1 MPENPI
7 MGTVP
12 VTLHGK
18 EYTLQFTWAAV
29 AQVIREFGQDRDLFD
44 PSVLSGVA
52 AIGLQAHHPGMTAD
66 DVRDGNTIVAI
77 VGPVTKALHYAYFG
91 EQEVPAAGKENPPA
105 NGRAADPGTATGTAT
120 ATTASSARSRGRT
133 GSPTAPASVPANSG
147 A

>member
-1 MPENPI
+1 MAENPI
-7 MGTVP
+7 TGTVP
-12 VTLHGK
+12 LVLKGK
-18 EYTLQFTWAAV
+18 EYTLQFTWSAV

-44 PSVLSGVA
+44 PDILAPVA

-105 NGRAADPGTATGTAT
+105 NDRAADPGTAT